1 MESTLSLQ
9 TNLYPHITPAGAF
22 YAVANKSSSA
32 SRTLLSNVLR
42 SGGKQ
47 PITQQKLLEWAE
59 TDDLDTALNLL
70 YRLQRLEFLYGSET
84 PPEVPELT
92 DDTLANLLPH
102 LSDSTK
108 PC

>member
-59 TDDLDTALNLL
+59 PTTWIL
-70 YRLQRLEFLYGSET
+70 
-84 PPEVPELT
+84 
-92 DDTLANLLPH
+92 H
-102 LSDSTK
+102 
-108 PC
+108 